1 MVVKQNVAL
10 YKPINFV
17 SEIYYMSNGL
27 TPQIP
32 SKTLPNSEYA
42 NIIKIGS
49 ELTEESTKFIHPG

>member
-27 TPQIP
+27 TAQIP
-32 SKTLPNSEYA
+32 SKTLPNSECA

-49 ELTEESTKFIHPG
+49 ELTEESAKFIHPG